1 MAEDLVKLSVSDDL
15 IRNIVGQQVTAAM
28 LTAMG
33 GREEFLQK
41 IVEAA
46 LTFKVDS
53 NGNKSNYH
61 NQNDNSW
68 LLFTVN
74 KMVQEAAKEALK
86 AWITTNQPT
95 IEKAIATTMQKQSKD
110 MAVAFATGIMKSI
123 ESSWQFKVDVIF
135 NSKGDR

>member
-1 MAEDLVKLSVSDDL
+1 MSEDLVKLQVSDDL

-53 NGNKSNYH
+53 SGNRSNYQ
-61 NQNDNSW
+61 NQNDTSW

-74 KMVQEAAKEALK
+74 KMVQEAAREALK
-86 AWITTNQPT
+86 GWVTNNKPM
-95 IEKAIATTMQKQSKD
+95 IEKAIATTMNKQNKD
-110 MAVAFATGIMKSI
+110 MATAFAVGIVKAV
-123 ESSWQFKVDVIF
+123 ESSWQFKVDVNF

>member
-1 MAEDLVKLSVSDDL
+1 MAEDLVKLQVSDDL

-33 GREEFLQK
+33 GREEFMQK

-53 NGNKSNYH
+53 NGNKSQY
-61 NQNDNSW
+61 NDRNDTSW
-68 LLFTVN
+68 ILFTVN
-74 KMVQEAAKEALK
+74 KMIHEAARTALK
-86 AWITTNQPT
+86 AWVEQNQP
-95 IEKAIATTMQKQSKD
+95 AIQRAIHATMTKQSKE
-110 MAVAFATGIMKSI
+110 MAIAFAAGISKAI
-123 ESSWQFKVDVIF
+123 ESSWQFKVDVMF

>member
-1 MAEDLVKLSVSDDL
+1 MAEDLVKLQVSDDL

-33 GREEFLQK
+33 GREEFMQK

-53 NGNKSNYH
+53 NGNKSNYSS
-61 NQNDNSW
+61 QNDQSW

-74 KMVQEAAKEALK
+74 KMVQQAAREALK
-86 AWITTNQPT
+86 AWVTNNQPQ
-95 IEKAIATTMQKQSKD
+95 IEKAIKTTMDKHSKD
-110 MAVAFATGIMKSI
+110 MALAFSTGIMKSI
-123 ESSWQFKVDVIF
+123 EASWNFKVDVNF
-135 NSKGDR
+135 NSKRDG